1 MLLLTLQYSWLTIK
15 LDFMP
20 KSIKQKIPINHKRK
34 SLPFCHYLLNPT
46 FKTNINPFKRAALF
60 FYIIILTNLLLTIS
74 TIPCSAGQF
83 SGKKT
88 VVTSIYPLFLIS
100 TNLSKGID
108 SYVVE
113 NLIPT
118 GSNPH
123 EYQFKPEDIKRI
135 QKADLIILT
144 GLAIDEWLVDALKKL
159 FPEKIKHCKT
169 ILKSLDGKLIPVD
182 SGRSDDLKKFNPHFW
197 LDPMMVANVASNVAA
212 YLAELQPEEKDAV
225 YKNLEIFA
233 NRLTKLDLK
242 ISEQL
247 FRVKDR
253 PIIVKHNA
261 YDYFARRYNIKIAG
275 VVEQSHDMPVTPQYL
290 SKLIK
295 IGRENK
301 VAAVFGET
309 GSSNEIEK
317 RIAEELNVPFAV
329 LDPIETGDLNPDSYA
344 EKMLKNAEIIVKIVK

>member
-1 MLLLTLQYSWLTIK
+1 
-15 LDFMP
+15 MP
-20 KSIKQKIPINHKRK
+20 ESVKYNFLNNSKTVSR
-34 SLPFCHYLLNPT
+34 SLCLYLFNPT
-46 FKTNINPFKRAALF
+46 FKTNINPVKRAALF

-74 TIPCSAGQF
+74 TIPCYAGQF
-83 SGKKT
+83 SEKKT

-144 GLAIDEWLVDALKKL
+144 GLAIDEWLIDASKKL

-182 SGRSDDLKKFNPHFW
+182 SGRPDDLKKFNPHFW

-212 YLAELQPEEKDAV
+212 YLAEFQPKEKEAI
-225 YKNLEIFA
+225 YKNLEIFI
-233 NRLTKLDLK
+233 NRLTELDLK

-247 FRVKDR
+247 SRVKDR

-295 IGRENK
+295 TGRENK

-317 RIAEELNVPFAV
+317 RVAEELNAPFAV
-329 LDPIETGDLNPDSYA
+329 LDPIETGDLNLDAYA
-344 EKMLKNAEIIVKIVK
+344 EKMLKNAEILVNTVK